1 MNNRRSLLLV
11 VFLILYSLINFLSQR
26 QGNGIFS
33 TVLLLLFWA
42 TVFVFLK
49 TKCRLKEYGIA
60 LSRVKDKSAFLLIVL
75 VLIVII
81 SNIAFMF
88 RNNNSGL
95 TYFSRESFIFD
106 LTALLSCAF
115 GEELFF
121 RGILLSFFRKK
132 GIKPVINIVG
142 VSALFAVSH
151 IINLLSGFEISY
163 VLIQLLFSF
172 SVGLC
177 LTAVSYYTNS
187 IVITF
192 VLHSLINI
200 TAVNDVSFNEEYI
213 VISVALIIICSIIIR
228 KGTRNEFVY

>member
-11 VFLILYSLINFLSQR
+11 VFLILYGLINFLSQR
-26 QGNGIFS
+26 QGNGVFS

-42 TVFVFLK
+42 TVFVSLK
-49 TKCRLKEYGIA
+49 AKCRLKEYGIA
-60 LSRVKDKSAFLLIVL
+60 LCRFKDKSAFLLIAL

-88 RNNNSGL
+88 RNNTSGL

-106 LTALLSCAF
+106 LIALLSCAF
-115 GEELFF
+115 GEEVFF

-132 GIKPVINIVG
+132 GVKTVINIIG
-142 VSALFAVSH
+142 VSALFSVSH

-200 TAVNDVSFNEEYI
+200 TAVNDVSFNKEYI
-213 VISVALIIICSIIIR
+213 VISVALIIICSIIIYKR
-228 KGTRNEFVY
+228 EYRELKI

>member
-49 TKCRLKEYGIA
+49 AKCRLKEYGIA

>member
-1 MNNRRSLLLV
+1 MNNRRLLLLV

-26 QGNGIFS
+26 HGNGIFS

-49 TKCRLKEYGIA
+49 AKCRLKEYGIA

>member
-11 VFLILYSLINFLSQR
+11 VFFILYSLINFISQR

-49 TKCRLKEYGIA
+49 AKCRLKEYGIA

-75 VLIVII
+75 VLFIVIANVVFLLNDK
-81 SNIAFMF
+81 NIC
-88 RNNNSGL
+88 L
-95 TYFSRESFIFD
+95 TNFSKDSFIFD

-142 VSALFAVSH
+142 VSALFSVSH

-200 TAVNDVSFNEEYI
+200 TAVNDVSFNKEYI
-213 VISVALIIICSIIIR
+213 VISVALIIICSIIFR

>member
-1 MNNRRSLLLV
+1 MNNRRLLLLV

-49 TKCRLKEYGIA
+49 AKCRLKEYGIA

>member
-49 TKCRLKEYGIA
+49 AKCRLKEYGIS
-60 LSRVKDKSAFLLIVL
+60 LSRVKDKSTFMLIAL
-75 VLIVII
+75 VLIVVIANVVFLLNDK
-81 SNIAFMF
+81 NI
-88 RNNNSGL
+88 RL
-95 TYFSRESFIFD
+95 TNFSKDSFIFD

-121 RGILLSFFRKK
+121 RGVLLSFFRKK

-142 VSALFAVSH
+142 VSALFSVSH
-151 IINLLSGFEISY
+151 IMNLLSGFEISY

-192 VLHSLINI
+192 VLHSFINI
-200 TAVNDVSFNEEYI
+200 TAVNDVSFNKEYI